1 MKEAVC
7 IFCITGA
14 ACTMKD
20 IPDIPVDTKKQTKIK
35 QSCTIITNWLLA
47 RIKDLHI
54 SNLLDHSKISPRTSL
69 NSYVLSLETCQV

>member
-7 IFCITGA
+7 IFCMTGA

-35 QSCTIITNWLLA
+35 QSCTIITN
-47 RIKDLHI
+47 
-54 SNLLDHSKISPRTSL
+54 
-69 NSYVLSLETCQV
+69 